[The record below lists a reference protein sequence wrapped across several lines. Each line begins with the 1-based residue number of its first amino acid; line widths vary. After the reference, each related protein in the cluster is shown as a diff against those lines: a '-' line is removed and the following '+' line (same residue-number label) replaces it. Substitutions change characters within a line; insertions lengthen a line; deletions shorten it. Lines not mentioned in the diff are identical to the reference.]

1 MDISKNTSNLLLVDS
16 SVLPEVFEK
25 VVEAK
30 KHLAMGKVKNNSE
43 AAKLAGISRSAF
55 YKYKDCVFV
64 HNQEIDEKVVTISAN
79 LSDNP
84 GVLSGII
91 NEITKLG
98 GNILTLNQNIPVDG
112 VAPISISIRLEK
124 DINLSDITEGLQ
136 KLSGI
141 VDLKIRATR

>member
-16 SVLPEVFEK
+16 SVLPDVFEK

-30 KHLAMGKVKNNSE
+30 KLLAMGKVKNNSE

-124 DINLSDITEGLQ
+124 DINLSAITEGLQ